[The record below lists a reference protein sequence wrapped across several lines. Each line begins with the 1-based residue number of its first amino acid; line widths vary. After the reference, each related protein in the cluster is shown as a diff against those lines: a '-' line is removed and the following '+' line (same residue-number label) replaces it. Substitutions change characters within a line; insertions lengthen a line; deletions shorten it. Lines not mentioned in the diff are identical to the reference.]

1 MSRSG
6 PEVCLISMRSFLLSL
21 PLATGLLALPGC
33 GAAPEEQGGAELVG
47 SESGAIKGGYLDD
60 KDTGVVGVGLFQQ
73 NYLIGICTGSLIAP
87 NVVLTAHH
95 CVADVLNEDPQLGI
109 VCSKTSFG
117 ENYAAASMGV
127 TTKSTMGDTKTSAY
141 HKVTEVVTQTGT
153 KLLCGN
159 DQAILI
165 LADNLDPTE
174 AKVLVPRVD
183 TEIAKG
189 DEYYAVGYGA
199 TQDDQNGTGSGTRR
213 RRDKLLIDCPGAEC
227 PNYLK
232 SSLTPV
238 EFVGDQGICQGD
250 SGGPAVDL
258 QDRVIGITSRGGSG
272 CTSPV
277 YSDVFG
283 VGQWVKATTIH
294 GAELGGYAPPAWTKG
309 YPTDPAFSYPVGDA
323 CSQATDCASS
333 NCLTG
338 GETTY
343 CTRACNDAAACPE
356 GYTCDTAKLGV
367 CVQNPPPAP
376 ETTTTTTAAAGS
388 SSGDS
393 MQASGCSIGSGDDPT
408 KPVPWFTG
416 GALIA
421 ALALRR
427 RRAS

>member
-1 MSRSG
+1 MSF
-6 PEVCLISMRSFLLSL
+6 RSFLLGL
-21 PLATGLLALPGC
+21 PLAMGLLALPGC
-33 GAAPEEQGGAELVG
+33 GAEPEEQSGPELVG
-47 SESGAIKGGYLDD
+47 KASGEIKGGYLDD

-73 NYLIGICTGSLIAP
+73 GYLIGICTGSLIAP

-95 CVADVLNEDPQLGI
+95 CVADVINEDPQLGI

-117 ENYAAASMGV
+117 PNYGPSGLAV
-127 TTKSTMGDTKTSAY
+127 TTKATMGDTKSAAY
-141 HKVTEVVTQTGT
+141 HKVTEVITQTGT

-165 LADNLDPTE
+165 LADNIDPSE
-174 AKVLVPRVD
+174 ARALIPRVD
-183 TEIAKG
+183 SEIVKD

-199 TQDDQNGTGSGTRR
+199 TQDDQSGTGSGTRR

-232 SSLTPV
+232 SSLTAV

-250 SGGPAVDL
+250 SGGPALDL
-258 QDRVIGITSRGGSG
+258 QDRVIGITSRGGAG

-283 VGQWVKATTIH
+283 IGQWVKETTIH
-294 GAELGGYAPPAWTKG
+294 GAEVGGYEAPAWTKG
-309 YPTDPAFSYPVGDA
+309 FPTDPAFNHPVGDA
-323 CSQATDCASS
+323 CVVSADCASS
-333 NCLTG
+333 NCLAG
-338 GETTY
+338 SATTY
-343 CTRACNDAAACPE
+343 CTRSCNDAAACPE

-367 CVQNPPPAP
+367 CVQKPPPAP
-376 ETTTTTTAAAGS
+376 AEMTTATTASS
-388 SSGDS
+388 SSGDEA
-393 MQASGCSIGSGDDPT
+393 MDSGCSIGAGDDPT

-416 GALIA
+416 GMVIA

>member
-1 MSRSG
+1 MS
-6 PEVCLISMRSFLLSL
+6 LRSFLLGL
-21 PLATGLLALPGC
+21 PLATGLLVLPGC
-33 GAAPEEQGGAELVG
+33 AAPEEQSEPELVG
-47 SESGAIKGGYLDD
+47 NASGAIKGGYLDD

-73 NYLIGICTGSLIAP
+73 GYLIGICTGSLIAP

-95 CVADVLNEDPQLGI
+95 CVADVENEDPQLGI

-117 ENYAAASMGV
+117 PNYPATSMAV
-127 TTKSTMGDTKTSAY
+127 TTKSTMGDTKSAAY
-141 HKVTEVVTQTGT
+141 HKVTEVITQAGN

-165 LADNLDPTE
+165 LAENLDPAE
-174 AKVLVPRVD
+174 ARALVPRVD
-183 TEIAKG
+183 GEIAKN

-199 TQDDQNGTGSGTRR
+199 TQDDQSGTGSGTRR

-250 SGGPAVDL
+250 SGGPAIDL
-258 QDRVIGITSRGGSG
+258 QDRVIGITSRGGAG
-272 CTSPV
+272 CTTPV

-283 VGQWVKATTIH
+283 VGQWVKDTTIH
-294 GAELGGYAPPAWTKG
+294 GAELGGYEAPAWAKG

-323 CSQATDCASS
+323 CTQATDCASS
-333 NCLTG
+333 NCLADSA
-338 GETTY
+338 TTY
-343 CTRACNDAAACPE
+343 CTRPCNDAAACPE
-356 GYTCDTAKLGV
+356 GFTCDTAKLGV
-367 CVQNPPPAP
+367 CVQKPPPPAAG
-376 ETTTTTTAAAGS
+376 TTTTTAAAAGS
-388 SSGDS
+388 SSGES
-393 MQASGCSIGSGDDPT
+393 EQASGCSVGAGDDPT

-416 GALIA
+416 GAVIA